1 MRRIVVTLGLI
12 GMLTAVGGLGY
23 TRERPEL
30 ASDDSAA
37 DAEDAE
43 AEGGDGNEAADT
55 DAEPE
60 DDGEAKDA
68 KQTDPVELTVVAA
81 SWEVL
86 APGVVANGGLDPAE
100 DSQFSSEG
108 LDVHFAPVTDEAD
121 IEAKLGL
128 GGASKGGADIAL
140 MPLPAFVAS
149 YERLRALS
157 PQVFFVVAW
166 SDGRDALSGD
176 ATLLSAPPNK
186 GEVVLSGRRGS
197 AESLLALFALDAA
210 GVSPARV
217 DVVAPGLATK
227 KRALE
232 SLRRRKSRQIDA
244 REVLLST
251 ADANRLVPIVAIAPQ
266 SVLTSKRAA
275 VIDLSRIWLE
285 GTRKLAADPAGAAR
299 LLSKQDGAPKAV
311 DLIDALGWV
320 DFATLPESASALGLS
335 GRRAAN
341 LDVLFARTWGLWR
354 ESGLLATPPPERLP
368 SSAVVIAEL
377 VDAEGVG
384 STTRPTPAKPPADAE
399 PVLVHRVRGRKL
411 SPDAELELVA
421 EVGFLADVFARSKI
435 RIWVPRDPKAALRIA
450 NSAADRFGLSGE
462 RFEIVERRTKSRKTA
477 ATLEVLPA
485 S

>member
-1 MRRIVVTLGLI
+1 MRRIVVTLGLM

-23 TRERPEL
+23 ARERPEL
-30 ASDDSAA
+30 ALDDTATDEAS
-37 DAEDAE
+37 DAEE
-43 AEGGDGNEAADT
+43 EAADT
-55 DAEPE
+55 EDERESNDDAEPQ
-60 DDGEAKDA
+60 DA
-68 KQTDPVELTVVAA
+68 EPKAPTKLTVVAS

-86 APGVVANGGLDPAE
+86 APGVVANGGLEPGE
-100 DSQFSSEG
+100 ESKFSGAG
-108 LDVHFAPVTDEAD
+108 LQVHFSPVTDESD

-128 GGASKGGADIAL
+128 GGESEGGADIAL

-166 SDGRDALSGD
+166 SDGRDALTGD
-176 ATLLSAPPNK
+176 ASLLSAPPSK
-186 GEVVLSGRRGS
+186 GEVILAGRRGS
-197 AESLLALFALDAA
+197 AESMLGLFALDAA

-217 DVVAPGLATK
+217 ESVAPGLATK
-227 KRALE
+227 KRAIE
-232 SLRRRKSRQIDA
+232 SLRRRKSREIDA

-251 ADANRLVPIVAIAPQ
+251 ADASRLVPIVAIAPQ

-275 VIDLSRIWLE
+275 VVDLSRVWLE
-285 GTRKLAADPAGAAR
+285 GTRSLAADPAGAAR
-299 LLSKQDGAPKAV
+299 TLSKQDGAPKAV

-341 LDVLFARTWGLWR
+341 LDVLFARTWDLWR
-354 ESGLLATPPPERLP
+354 QSGLLATPPPERLP

-377 VDAEGVG
+377 VDVQGVG
-384 STTRPTPAKPPADAE
+384 STTAPSLTNPPADAK
-399 PVLVHRVRGRKL
+399 PVLVHRVPGRRL
-411 SPDAELELVA
+411 TPEAELALVS

-435 RIWVPRDPKAALRIA
+435 RIWVPRDTDAARRVA
-450 NSAADRFGLSGE
+450 TSAADRFGLTGE
-462 RFEIVERRTKSRKTA
+462 RFEIVERRTKSNKTA
-477 ATLEVLPA
+477 AVLEVLPA